1 MDHFLVGE
9 GVDLRPSVMSV
20 KMGPNL
26 VGGDIAATTGRFGL
40 LPH

>member
-26 VGGDIAATTGRFGL
+26 VGGDNFADS
-40 LPH
+40 